1 MLKWTK
7 FDFRPQIPLGELTA
21 LLQAA
26 LLYLRGLTS
35 KGVGIGGE
43 KMEAEGPAPP
53 NNILA

>member
-35 KGVGIGGE
+35 KGVRIGG
-43 KMEAEGPAPP
+43 KKGSGGASPP